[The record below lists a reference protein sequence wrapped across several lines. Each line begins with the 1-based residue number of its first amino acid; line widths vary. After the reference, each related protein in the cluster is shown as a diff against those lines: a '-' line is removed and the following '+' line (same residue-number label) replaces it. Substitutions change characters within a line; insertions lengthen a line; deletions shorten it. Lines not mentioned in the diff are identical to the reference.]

1 MPRIHHTAF
10 VDDRDFV
17 WTELH
22 TLAAIGCPK
31 RLVQWFEKRVF
42 SDKSDLFICLHT
54 QEPVLNHN
62 PLLTAITNYEIFDI
76 DLEAIENGDRD
87 PDEIFE
93 PRGTV
98 TERTDVIKFLLE
110 QGSDPNFDDGHM
122 HGGGYTPLMHAA
134 MVDYVECMEVLLQ
147 YGASIDALY
156 ANTITALHCA
166 IESGSVKA
174 LRFLVQRGANLER
187 KIIKTYGSTRCCG
200 TILHYLAVHD
210 PSPQRST
217 MLQILLENGC
227 DSYVTDDDGK
237 LPYDVFL
244 QDPSGLVDARTI
256 IFYRRLSYISL
267 FEGCSYNTVCYVLNE
282 NVMKEICT
290 FL

>member
-1 MPRIHHTAF
+1 MPRRHHT
-10 VDDRDFV
+10 VRRDDFV
-17 WTELH
+17 WSELH

-31 RLVQWFEKRVF
+31 RLVEWFEKSVF
-42 SDKSDLFICLHT
+42 SDDKNDLFICLHT

-62 PLLTAITNYEIFDI
+62 PLITAIINYEIADM
-76 DLEAIENGDRD
+76 DLEAIENGDID
-87 PDEIFE
+87 SNEIFE

-110 QGSDPNFDDGHM
+110 QGSDPNFHNGHID
-122 HGGGYTPLMHAA
+122 GGGYTPLMHAA

-147 YGASIDALY
+147 YGALIDALY
-156 ANTITALHCA
+156 ANTFTALHCA
-166 IESGSVKA
+166 VESGSVRA
-174 LRFLVQRGANLER
+174 LRFLIQRGANLER
-187 KIIKTYGSTRCCG
+187 KILKTYSSTQCSG

-227 DSYVTDDDGK
+227 DSYATDNDGK
-237 LPYDVFL
+237 NPFDIFL
-244 QDPSGLVDARTI
+244 QDPSGLVDSRTI
-256 IFYRRLSYISL
+256 IFYRRFSYILL
-267 FEGCSYNTVCYVLNE
+267 FESCSYNTVSYVLNE